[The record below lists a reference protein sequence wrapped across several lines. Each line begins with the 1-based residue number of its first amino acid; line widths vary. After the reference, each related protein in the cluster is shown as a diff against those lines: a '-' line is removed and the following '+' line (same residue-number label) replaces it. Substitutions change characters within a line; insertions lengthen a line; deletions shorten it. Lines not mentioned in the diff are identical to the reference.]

1 MKVKLRKSPRKLS
14 KKTKKWKR
22 EKRGKLENQ
31 YRKSTSQIR
40 VLERGNREKNTNKK
54 KVSYLQNQENVM
66 DLKTQS
72 SHIEKAYQVGP

>member
-1 MKVKLRKSPRKLS
+1 MRKSPRKLS
-14 KKTKKWKR
+14 KKTNKWKR